1 MTRLTRVRQG
11 AKKSNRPPMSSRNLV
26 RLIKLRKKLPSEIT
40 VELPLDGPFEFKIK
54 KTYMNDQQ
62 NPRGEMYVPKNKN
75 LFARLFSTY
84 PNDFLHVSIFYD
96 KPEEMHLTF
105 EYDKLKVHPDDAKYF
120 LHRFAMEFMKQMK
133 SKLRTI
139 DVVEACG
146 LRIKNII
153 TKTKI
158 GKNSK
163 ISANRIRNTIVQ
175 NVELISFLNA
185 GAYAEQNAQNKK
197 SLNLLNKLYKNPMA
211 ILTQNEKTMLSLN
224 YPEISKL
231 INESKKCHVI
241 ATLKLGLATRNNKK
255 VVNRVNERLGAKPLA
270 LPKQTNN

>member
-1 MTRLTRVRQG
+1 MI
-11 AKKSNRPPMSSRNLV
+11 N
-26 RLIKLRKKLPSEIT
+26 
-40 VELPLDGPFEFKIK
+40 KI
-54 KTYMNDQQ
+54 
-62 NPRGEMYVPKNKN
+62 RGGEMYVPINKN
-75 LFARLFSTY
+75 QFASLFSTY

-105 EYDKLKVHPDDAKYF
+105 EYDKLKVHPDGAKYF
-120 LHRFAMEFMKQMK
+120 LHSFAMGFMNQMK

-139 DVVEACG
+139 DVVEVCG

-153 TKTKI
+153 TKGKI
-158 GKNSK
+158 GKTSK

-175 NVELISFLNA
+175 NVELVNFLNA
-185 GAYAEQNAQNKK
+185 GAYAEQNTQNKK

-231 INESKKCHVI
+231 INESKKCNVI
-241 ATLKLGLATRNNKK
+241 ATLKLGLATRSNKI
-255 VVNRVNERLGAKPLA
+255 VLNRVKKRLGAKPLA